1 MPTKNRAI
9 FGILLLV
16 FFFFLILLG
25 FSIYTI
31 NAFKDPDETGLNLLG
46 GSEIAVVEVSGII
59 MESKNTVD
67 KLKLALDS
75 KNVKA
80 IILRIDSP
88 GGAVG
93 PSQEIYEEIM
103 RIDKDKEDGKPVYA
117 SLGTIATSGGY
128 YLASATRKIF
138 SNAGTLTGSIG
149 VIMQFVDISRL
160 LEWAKISSNTLK
172 AGKYKDIGQP
182 TRAITQEEK
191 KLVEKMLEGVH
202 KQFVRDVL
210 VNRKDKIK
218 GDIWAL
224 SQGQIF
230 SGEDAKNAGL
240 VDEIAGLYEA
250 GRRIQKEIG
259 LKGELNLKFIK
270 KKKNMSFLNFFEN
283 LDENISNLK
292 LEGFGKYLPMF
303 LYSSN

>member
-46 GSEIAVVEVSGII
+46 GSEIAVVEVTGII

-93 PSQEIYEEIM
+93 PSQEIYEEVM
-103 RIDKDKEDGKPVYA
+103 RIDKDKDDGKPVYA
-117 SLGTIATSGGY
+117 SLGTIAASGGY
-128 YLASATRKIF
+128 YLASATRKIY

-182 TRAITQEEK
+182 TRAITKEEK
-191 KLVEKMLEGVH
+191 KLVEKLLEGVH
-202 KQFVRDVL
+202 KQFVKDVL

-224 SQGQIF
+224 SQGQVF
-230 SGEDAKNAGL
+230 SGEEAKNAGL

-250 GRRIQKEIG
+250 GRRIQKELG
-259 LKGELNLKFIK
+259 LKGEPNLKFIK
-270 KKKNMSFLNFFEN
+270 KKKNISFLDFFEN

-292 LEGFGKYLPMF
+292 LGGFGKYLPMF

>member
-93 PSQEIYEEIM
+93 PSQEIYEEVM
-103 RIDKDKEDGKPVYA
+103 RIDKDKDDGKPVYA
-117 SLGTIATSGGY
+117 SLGAIAASGGY
-128 YLASATRKIF
+128 YLASATRKIY

-149 VIMQFVDISRL
+149 VIMQFVDISKL
-160 LEWAKISSNTLK
+160 LEWVKISPNTLK
-172 AGKYKDIGQP
+172 AGKYKDVGQP
-182 TRAITQEEK
+182 TRAITKEEK

-202 KQFVRDVL
+202 KQFVKDVL

-224 SQGQIF
+224 AQGQVF
-230 SGEDAKNAGL
+230 SGEEAKNAGL

-250 GRRIQKEIG
+250 GRRIQKELG
-259 LKGELNLKFIK
+259 LKGEPNLKFIK

>member
-1 MPTKNRAI
+1 MPSKNRAI

-31 NAFKDPDETGLNLLG
+31 NAFKDPDEAGLNLLG
-46 GSEIAVVEVSGII
+46 GSEIAVVEVTGII

-67 KLKLALDS
+67 KLKQALDS

-93 PSQEIYEEIM
+93 PSQEIYEEVM
-103 RIDKDKEDGKPVYA
+103 RIDKDKEDGKPIYA
-117 SLGTIATSGGY
+117 SLGTIAASGGY
-128 YLASATRKIF
+128 YIASATRKIY

-182 TRAITQEEK
+182 TRAITKEEK
-191 KLVEKMLEGVH
+191 KLVEKLLEGVH
-202 KQFVRDVL
+202 KQFVKDVL

-224 SQGQIF
+224 SQGQVF
-230 SGEDAKNAGL
+230 SGEEAKNAGL

-250 GRRIQKEIG
+250 GRRIQKELG
-259 LKGELNLKFIK
+259 LKGEPNLKYIK
-270 KKKNMSFLNFFEN
+270 KKKNISFLDFFEN

-292 LEGFGKYLPMF
+292 LAGFGKYLPMF